1 MDSNSNMIKSLNIK
15 IKILELENQ
24 KLLSTIE
31 ANNKEIEGIKTI
43 IKSLSENSSTHLSET
58 IPISHENLESKIIDL
73 KFGWKINLNGH
84 LTNDRK
90 TVSKITGGSKWN
102 CTAIGDKNLV
112 KGKINKW
119 KIQLTKINSSIVVG
133 IVPKDINIVAE
144 ENWKKGYVTNCLN
157 FDRHNLGVYQPFLN
171 YEAKEG
177 YIVEIIV
184 NLENGELSFSVN
196 GKDLGIFCNNIIKD
210 IEYVPFI
217 DIYNERNEI
226 TLLQ

>member
-1 MDSNSNMIKSLNIK
+1 MDSNNNMIKSLNIK

-43 IKSLSENSSTHLSET
+43 IKSLSVGET
-58 IPISHENLESKIIDL
+58 MPIINENLESKIIDL

-90 TVSKITGGSKWN
+90 TVSKVTGGGKWN
-102 CTAIGDKNLV
+102 CTAIGDKTLV

-119 KIQLTKINSSIVVG
+119 KIQLTKTDSNILCG
-133 IVPKDINIVAE
+133 IVPKDINISAD
-144 ENWKKGYVTNCLN
+144 ENWNKGYVTNCAN
-157 FDRHNLGVYQPFLN
+157 FGRHNLGVCQPFLN
-171 YEAKEG
+171 YKAKEG
-177 YIVEIIV
+177 YIIEIIV
-184 NLENGELSFSVN
+184 NLETCELSFSVN

-210 IEYVPFI
+210 IDYVPFI
-217 DIYNERNEI
+217 EILSESNEI

>member
-31 ANNKEIEGIKTI
+31 ANNKEIEEIKSI
-43 IKSLSENSSTHLSET
+43 IKSLSENNSTPLGET
-58 IPISHENLESKIIDL
+58 MPIINANLESKIIDL

-90 TVSKITGGSKWN
+90 TVSKVTGGRKWN
-102 CTAIGDKNLV
+102 CTAIGDKTLV

-119 KIQLTKINSSIVVG
+119 KIKLTKITSYIVCG
-133 IVPKDINIVAE
+133 IVPKDINIEAD
-144 ENWKKGYVTNCLN
+144 ENWKKGYVTNCDN
-157 FDRHNLGVYQPFLN
+157 FGRHNLGVYQQLIH
-171 YEAKEG
+171 YKAEEG
-177 YIVEIIV
+177 NIVEIIA
-184 NLENGELSFSVN
+184 NLENGELSFSLN

-210 IEYVPFI
+210 IDYVPFV
-217 DIYNERNEI
+217 DILNEGNEI

>member
-1 MDSNSNMIKSLNIK
+1 MDSNNNMIKSLNIK

-43 IKSLSENSSTHLSET
+43 IKSLSVGET
-58 IPISHENLESKIIDL
+58 MPIIHENLDSKIIDL

-119 KIQLTKINSSIVVG
+119 KIQLTKINSHIVVG

-210 IEYVPFI
+210 IDYVPFI
-217 DIYNERNEI
+217 DILSEGNEI

>member
-31 ANNKEIEGIKTI
+31 ANNKEIEEIKSI
-43 IKSLSENSSTHLSET
+43 IKSLSENNS
-58 IPISHENLESKIIDL
+58 IPLYEPMPIINAHLESKIIDL

-102 CTAIGDKNLV
+102 CTAIDDKNLV

-119 KIQLTKINSSIVVG
+119 KIQLTKINSHIDVG

-157 FDRHNLGVYQPFLN
+157 FDRHNLGVYQPFSN

-177 YIVEIIV
+177 FIVEIIV

>member
-1 MDSNSNMIKSLNIK
+1 MDSNINMIKSLNIK

-43 IKSLSENSSTHLSET
+43 IKSLSVGET
-58 IPISHENLESKIIDL
+58 MPIINENLESKIIDL

-102 CTAIGDKNLV
+102 CTTIGDKTLV

-119 KIQLTKINSSIVVG
+119 KIQLTKTDSNILCG
-133 IVPKDINIVAE
+133 IVPKDINISAD
-144 ENWKKGYVTNCLN
+144 ENWNKGYVTNCAN
-157 FDRHNLGVYQPFLN
+157 FGRHNLGVYQPFSN
-171 YEAKEG
+171 YAAKEG

-210 IEYVPFI
+210 IDYVPFI
-217 DIYNERNEI
+217 EIFSESNEI